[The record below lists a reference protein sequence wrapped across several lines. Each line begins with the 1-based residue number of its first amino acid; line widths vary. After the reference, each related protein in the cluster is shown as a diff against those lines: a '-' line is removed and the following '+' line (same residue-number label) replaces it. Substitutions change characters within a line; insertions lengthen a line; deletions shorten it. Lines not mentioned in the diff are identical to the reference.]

1 MLSTIGR
8 SLRPVFLFTG
18 LVCILHAG
26 CSPGAAP
33 MSDAGKAKELLQTS
47 LDAWRSGASLDD
59 RRKAS
64 PPIYITE
71 DLWRNGAKLSEYKL
85 VGESEVL
92 GSNIRFKVDL
102 KCTIKSGK
110 AMEKTVRYLVTT
122 QPALTIVRED
132 G

>member
-1 MLSTIGR
+1 
-8 SLRPVFLFTG
+8 
-18 LVCILHAG
+18 
-26 CSPGAAP
+26 
-33 MSDAGKAKELLQTS
+33 MSDAVKARALLQTS
-47 LDAWRSGASLDD
+47 LDAWKSGVSLED

-71 DLWRNGAKLSEYKL
+71 DLWRNEAKLSEYQL

-102 KCTIKSGK
+102 KWSMKSGK
-110 AMEKTVRYLVTT
+110 TMEKTVRYLVTT
-122 QPALTIVRED
+122 QPALTIVREE

>member
-1 MLSTIGR
+1 MHTAVGGTFR
-8 SLRPVFLFTG
+8 SVFILTA
-18 LVCILHAG
+18 LVCMLHAG
-26 CSPGAAP
+26 CSPSVAP

-47 LDAWRSGASLDD
+47 LDAWKSGANLDD

-64 PPIYITE
+64 PPIYVTE
-71 DLWRNGAKLSEYKL
+71 DLWRSGAKLSEYKL

-92 GSNIRFKVDL
+92 GSNIRFMVDL
-102 KCTIKSGK
+102 KCTTKSGK

-122 QPALTIVRED
+122 QPALTIVREE